1 MNHINLLPWR
11 EQQRENIKN
20 VFKRSFII
28 MLIVVSAIT
37 AAGYLYMQQKIVT
50 QETRNTFLVSKSSV
64 YNAAIVSVNALK
76 AKNKDLVNYIEV
88 IQGIQSQRP
97 FIVNL
102 FHAFSTVLPNDVYF
116 TSIKQKDNN
125 IILLG
130 RSITNTHISDLM
142 RNITTSPYIQQPLLK
157 LIKHKGGDRT
167 FQREFELH
175 LTINTEEKNPTEQKK
190 AL

>member
-76 AKNKDLVNYIEV
+76 AKNKDLVNSFV
-88 IQGIQSQRP
+88 TQS
-97 FIVNL
+97 
-102 FHAFSTVLPNDVYF
+102 
-116 TSIKQKDNN
+116 
-125 IILLG
+125 G
-130 RSITNTHISDLM
+130 
-142 RNITTSPYIQQPLLK
+142 
-157 LIKHKGGDRT
+157 
-167 FQREFELH
+167 
-175 LTINTEEKNPTEQKK
+175 
-190 AL
+190 